1 MENRTETENARAEMT
16 QLSSSQIELGLG
28 TDGGLILFTSRKI
41 GRIVQQTCQ
50 SKVFIILFH
59 VPPRGG
65 GKLS

>member
-28 TDGGLILFTSRKI
+28 TDSGLILFTSRKI

-50 SKVFIILFH
+50 E
-59 VPPRGG
+59 
-65 GKLS
+65 